1 MRRPRASLDGL
12 VAIVLATGA
21 VASAQYGVSPYH
33 TGQPDLRSPYARS
46 LDGSTVEQY
55 ARLLESPEAKQR
67 LLAVEDLGQSEDPH
81 AVNYLLKAMEDVD
94 LRVQARAIDYLG
106 ARRSSDATPLL
117 AQKLFLTGAPNAL
130 RQRILAAL
138 GKIGDPSASR
148 PILDFIAQERNAD
161 VRGTG
166 IYTLGEIGDVTIR
179 DDLRKLGEKESDPR
193 LKRLVDEALVKMT
206 TMHRPPKQG
215 YVPPSAGVVPPLK

>member
-1 MRRPRASLDGL
+1 MVRARISLGG
-12 VAIVLATGA
+12 VAIILAASA

-33 TGQPDLRSPYARS
+33 TGQPDLRSPFAKS
-46 LDGSTVEQY
+46 HDGSTVEQY

-67 LLAVEDLGQSEDPH
+67 LVAIEDLGQSEDPH
-81 AVNYLLKAMEDVD
+81 AVNYLLKAIDDVD

-106 ARRSSDATPLL
+106 ARRSADAAPLL
-117 AQKLFLTGAPNAL
+117 TQKLFFTGAPRGL
-130 RQRILAAL
+130 RQRILSAL

-148 PILDFIAQERNAD
+148 PILDFIVQERNPD

-166 IYTLGEIGDVTIR
+166 IYTLGEIGDVTVR

-206 TMHRPPKQG
+206 TMPRPPKQD
-215 YVPPSAGVVPPLK
+215 YVPPSAGVVPPLR

>member
-1 MRRPRASLDGL
+1 
-12 VAIVLATGA
+12 VAIVLAA
-21 VASAQYGVSPYH
+21 CAAASAQYGLSPYH
-33 TGQPDLRSPYARS
+33 TGQPDLRSPFAKSR
-46 LDGSTVEQY
+46 DGTSVEQY
-55 ARLLESPEAKQR
+55 GRLLESPEVTQR
-67 LLAVEDLGQSEDPH
+67 LMAVEDLGQSEDPH
-81 AVNYLLKAMEDVD
+81 AVNYLLKAIDDVD

-117 AQKLFLTGAPNAL
+117 AQKLFFTGAPGAL
-130 RQRILAAL
+130 RQRILSAL

-148 PILDFIAQERNAD
+148 PILDFISQERNPD

-193 LKRLVDEALVKMT
+193 LKRLVAEALVKMT
-206 TMHRPPKQG
+206 TMTRPPKQS
-215 YVPPSAGVVPPLK
+215 YVPPSEAVVPPLK

>member
-1 MRRPRASLDGL
+1 MGRARTSLGGL
-12 VAIVLATGA
+12 VAIVFAARA

-33 TGQPDLRSPYARS
+33 TAQPDLRSPYAKA

-55 ARLLESPEAKQR
+55 AKLLESPEAKQR

-81 AVNYLLKAMEDVD
+81 AVNYLLKAMNDVD
-94 LRVQARAIDYLG
+94 LRVQVRAIDYLG
-106 ARRSSDATPLL
+106 VRRSSDATPLL
-117 AQKLFLTGAPNAL
+117 AQKLFFTGAPSAL
-130 RQRILAAL
+130 RQRILSAL

-148 PILDFIAQERNAD
+148 PILDFIAQERNPD

-166 IYTLGEIGDVTIR
+166 IYSLGEIGVVTIR
-179 DDLRKLGEKESDPR
+179 DDLRKLGDMESDPR

-206 TMHRPPKQG
+206 TMHRPPKESW
-215 YVPPSAGVVPPLK
+215 VPPSAGVVPPLR

>member
-1 MRRPRASLDGL
+1 MSRARTSLGG
-12 VAIVLATGA
+12 VAIVLVACA
-21 VASAQYGVSPYH
+21 AASAQYGVSPYH
-33 TGQPDLRSPYARS
+33 TGQPDLRSPYAKSR
-46 LDGSTVEQY
+46 DGTSVEQY
-55 ARLLESPEAKQR
+55 GRLLESPEVTQR

-81 AVNYLLKAMEDVD
+81 AVNYLLKAIDDVD

-117 AQKLFLTGAPNAL
+117 AQKLFFTGAPGAL
-130 RQRILAAL
+130 RQRILSAL

-148 PILDFIAQERNAD
+148 PILDFISQERNPD

-179 DDLRKLGEKESDPR
+179 DDLRKLGEKENDPR
-193 LKRLVDEALVKMT
+193 LKRLVAEALVKMT
-206 TMHRPPKQG
+206 TMTRPPKQS
-215 YVPPSAGVVPPLK
+215 YVPPSEAVVPPLK